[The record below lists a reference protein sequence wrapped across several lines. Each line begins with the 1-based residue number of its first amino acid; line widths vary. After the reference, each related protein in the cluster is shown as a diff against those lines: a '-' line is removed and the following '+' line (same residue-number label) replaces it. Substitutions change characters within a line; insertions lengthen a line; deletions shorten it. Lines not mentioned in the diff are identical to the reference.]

1 MRVLLAVLF
10 VCLSLTG
17 SIFAAEKL
25 FLDIPKGHWAEPS
38 VYRLVD
44 LGVTGGYEDGTFRGQ
59 KSVTRYEL
67 ALYLSNFESA
77 TVAKLQKKV
86 ESQQQDI
93 DQLKKEIQALKAS
106 AKAQKPN

>member
-1 MRVLLAVLF
+1 MRFLLTFFLACF
-10 VCLSLTG
+10 FLTG
-17 SIFAAEKL
+17 FAFAAEKL

-67 ALYLSNFESA
+67 ALYISNFESA
-77 TVAKLQKKV
+77 TVAKLQKKI

-93 DQLKKEIQALKAS
+93 EQLKKEIQALKAS